1 MTENFKKYREF
12 VAKEFEI
19 LNIVVEKQG
28 ALIEFGEEKLADY
41 KLALRIPR

>member
-28 ALIEFGEEKLADY
+28 ALVEFGEEQRAAY

>member
-12 VAKEFEI
+12 VAKEFEL

-28 ALIEFGEEKLADY
+28 SLVEFGEEKLADY